1 MVYHFFAAA
10 AILAQSAS
18 PDPDGDQE
26 AAAPATEIVVTGQRL
41 DAARAKVEPAL
52 GASTYTLTNDTIENR
67 PGGETRTLGTILQ
80 QVPGVRSDGQS
91 RLIVRGAPGGVQ
103 YRLNNIILPEGVADF
118 GESLSARLADRT
130 ELVTG
135 ALPAQYGL
143 AAGSVVNITTK
154 SGLNQRG
161 GGQAEL
167 YAGSHRTFEP
177 AFELSTATG
186 GTSLFASGSYR
197 RSDIGLAAPD
207 ARATPLHDMSREL
220 EGFAFLDH
228 VIDEDSRV
236 SLILGSSNEQK
247 EVPGLPVA
255 GLAGAAARHG
265 LDRSHNLY
273 AIASYQHSAGDLTV
287 QASLSG
293 LLSRVRVTPDEPIS
307 IAADGVA
314 RRRSDRRSGVGTQ
327 VEAAYTLGDAHTLR
341 AGLIA
346 SADRQRRDERLAS
359 AVTNAQSRATDRRL
373 STSLFVEDEWRITP
387 QLTTNLGLRADRV
400 SGLDHPTHLGPRAS
414 LSWVAAKGFT
424 LHGGYA
430 RYFIAPPLGEARVG
444 ERDDYFDLGAERKS
458 GDFTVGIDA
467 YSRTAR
473 NEFAERIWPFGP
485 IGDTF
490 AYRRARSEGVELLTT
505 YADGPVTAWANLAL
519 ARSRGR
525 GISVGLGLFSPAQ
538 LIVTDPKSV
547 RTELDQAITAS
558 AGASRRFGPLLLS
571 ADLLYGSGTP
581 RTALGGAIDA
591 ARLPAHATLDFAAVY
606 RLKLIDGRPT
616 DLRFDI
622 TNVGDR
628 RYEFNDGTSLAGG
641 APQWAV
647 GRGLFVGIEQRF

>member
-1 MVYHFFAAA
+1 LVYHFLAAA
-10 AILAQSAS
+10 AILAQSAP

-26 AAAPATEIVVTGQRL
+26 TAAPATEIVVTGQRL

-52 GASTYTLTNDTIENR
+52 GASTYTLANDTIENR

-80 QVPGVRSDGQS
+80 QVPGVRSDGQG

-103 YRLNNIILPEGVADF
+103 YRLNNVILPEGVADF

-130 ELVTG
+130 QLITG

-154 SGLNQRG
+154 SGLSQGN

-167 YAGSHRTFEP
+167 YGGSHHTFEP

-186 GTSLFASGSYR
+186 GTSLFASGSFR
-197 RSDIGLAAPD
+197 RSDVGLAAPD
-207 ARATPLHDMSREL
+207 AREPLHDASREL

-236 SLILGSSNEQK
+236 SLILGSSNERK

-255 GLAGAAARHG
+255 GIAGATSRHG
-265 LDRSHNLY
+265 IDKSNNHY
-273 AIASYQHSAGDLTV
+273 AIASYQHIAGDLTV

-293 LLSRVRVTPDEPIS
+293 LLSRSRVTPDEALS

-327 VEAAYTLGDAHTLR
+327 VETAYTQGDAHTLR

-346 SADRQRRDERLAS
+346 SADRQRRDERFAS
-359 AVTNAQSRATDRRL
+359 AVTSAQSRATDRRL
-373 STSLFVEDEWRITP
+373 STSLFVEDEWKITP
-387 QLTTNLGLRADRV
+387 QLTANLGLRADRV
-400 SGLDHPTHLGPRAS
+400 SGLDRPTHLGPRAS
-414 LSWVAAKGFT
+414 LSWVAARGFT

-444 ERDDYFDLGAERKS
+444 ERDDYFDLGAERKI
-458 GDFTVGIDA
+458 GDLTVGIDA

-473 NEFAERIWPFGP
+473 NQFAERNWPFGP

-525 GISVGLGLFSPAQ
+525 GISVGRALFSPAQ
-538 LIVTDPKSV
+538 LVVTDHQSV

-571 ADLLYGSGTP
+571 ADLLYGSGAP
-581 RTALGGAIDA
+581 RTAPGDAIDG
-591 ARLPAHATLDFAAVY
+591 ARLPAHATFDLAAVY

-628 RYEFNDGTSLAGG
+628 RYAFNDGTSLAGG

-647 GRGLFVGIEQRF
+647 GRGLFVGIEQGF